1 MKKILAI
8 LVSLLVLVSLFGCGK
23 KTQEGQKSFTL
34 VVVHAD
40 GTEKEFSYT
49 TTEEYLGAVLQAE
62 GVIQGSQG
70 PYGMMIE
77 SVDGEKAVYET
88 DGAYWALYEGEA
100 YALQGI
106 DLTPITD
113 GGVYKLVYEKG

>member
-8 LVSLLVLVSLFGCGK
+8 FVSVLVLLSLFGCGK
-23 KTQEGQKSFTL
+23 KTQEGQKAFTL
-34 VVVHAD
+34 VVVHSD
-40 GTEKEFSYT
+40 GSETEFSYVS
-49 TTEEYLGAVLQAE
+49 TENYLGAALQADGMIAGAE
-62 GVIQGSQG
+62 G

-88 DGAYWALYEGEA
+88 DGAYWALYEGEE

-106 DLTPITD
+106 DQTPITD

>member
-8 LVSLLVLVSLFGCGK
+8 FVSVLLLFSLFGCGK
-23 KTQEGQKSFTL
+23 KTVEGQKSFTL

-40 GTEKEFSYT
+40 GSEKEFSYT
-49 TTEEYLGAVLQAE
+49 TNEEYLGAVLQAE
-62 GVIQGSQG
+62 GIIQGSEG

-77 SVDGEKAVYET
+77 VVDGEKAVYET
-88 DGAYWALYEGEA
+88 DGAYWALYEGEE
-100 YALQGI
+100 YAMQGI
-106 DLTPITD
+106 DKTPITD

>member
-8 LVSLLVLVSLFGCGK
+8 LISLLVLVSLFGCGK
-23 KTQEGQKSFTL
+23 KTQEGQKAFTL

-49 TTEEYLGAVLQAE
+49 TTEEYLGALLQTE
-62 GVIQGSQG
+62 GVIAGSQG

-88 DGAYWALYEGEA
+88 DGAYWALYEGEE
-100 YALQGI
+100 YAMQGI